1 MSSSVLH
8 PLPRLRWRAALLAG
22 LAFAAFAA
30 ALSPGHAQARV
41 PSSFVGM
48 TSEDTFSMPGA
59 YRHDQFILQKGDG
72 VGLFRQV
79 FDWSAIETSKGH
91 YDGLAAYDQYVID
104 ATNKG
109 ITILPIV
116 VNAPAFRAA
125 SLPRGAAKNTTRLPR
140 NFNDYSAFTAVLAR
154 RYGPHG
160 TVFSGGRGNRKY
172 GIRSWQ
178 LWNEPNLPVYWGGR
192 KPDGRS
198 YVKLLAA
205 GAKGIKHVDRGAE
218 IVTAGLPQSRARGS
232 VPVTKYIGQVL
243 KAKGQ
248 RYFQTLGVNA
258 YAPTAVGTFKLLGVV
273 RQLLNRG
280 GAGRAKM
287 WLTEV
292 GWADKCNAPGPNC
305 RSSRFNLRSQRNQA
319 NQVVKV
325 FVLLAKQRRK
335 LNIRGVVYYNWHDAV
350 PYAGG
355 KDFVGLHMGLIDAA
369 GHPKAAFGAF
379 GTAARRLR

>member
-8 PLPRLRWRAALLAG
+8 PLPRQRWRAALLAG
-22 LAFAAFAA
+22 LAFVAFAA

-41 PSSFVGM
+41 PSSFLGL
-48 TSEDTFSMPGA
+48 TSEDTFNMPGS
-59 YRHDQFILQKGDG
+59 YRTQQLRLQKGIG

-79 FDWSAIETSKGH
+79 FDWSAIETSRGH
-91 YDGLAAYDQYVID
+91 YNFAPYDQYVRD
-104 ATNKG
+104 ATSRG

-116 VNAPAFRAA
+116 VNAPTFRAA
-125 SLPRGAAKNTTRLPR
+125 PLARGSAKNTTRLPR
-140 NFNDYSAFTAVLAR
+140 NFNDFGAFTTVLAR
-154 RYGPHG
+154 RYGPRG
-160 TVFSGGRGNRKY
+160 SVFSGGGKRKY
-172 GIRSWQ
+172 AIRSWQ
-178 LWNEPNLPVYWGGR
+178 LWNEPNLPVFWGGR

-205 GAKGIKHVDRGAE
+205 GAKGIKRIDRGAE
-218 IVTAGLPQSRARGS
+218 IVSAGLPQSRARGS

-280 GAGRAKM
+280 KAGRVKM

-292 GWADKCNAPGPNC
+292 GWADKCNTRGPNC
-305 RSSRFNLRSQRNQA
+305 RSSRFNLRTQRNQA
-319 NQVVKV
+319 NQVVKI
-325 FVLLAKQRRK
+325 FVLLGQQRKK
-335 LNIRGVVYYNWHDAV
+335 LNIRGVVYYNWRDGA

-355 KDFVGLHMGLIDAA
+355 TDFVGLHMGLVDINGNA
-369 GHPKAAFGAF
+369 KAAYTAF
-379 GTAARRLR
+379 GSAGRRLR